1 MKQKD
6 LVLIIVI
13 AFIGAIASLFISK
26 LLFVSP
32 KNREQQVEVVQPIT
46 ADFPSPSNAY
56 FNSSAIDPTKVITIG
71 QNTNSNPF

>member
-6 LVLIIVI
+6 LLLIIVI

-26 LLFVSP
+26 LLFVTP
-32 KNREQQVEVVQPIT
+32 KNRAQQVEVVQPIT
-46 ADFPSPSNAY
+46 ADFPYPSKAY
-56 FNSSAIDPTKVITIG
+56 FNSSSIDPTKVITIG